1 MSLQSQ
7 KSTWT
12 SVTPNKESSSLL
24 HSCPNLQPQKLR
36 TRLAKLWTNYCGGW
50 RFTPRDGHFLM
61 DNQLTS
67 RAAETEKG
75 STICPAD
82 LFFFQFVHVRFLWGM
97 TALLVHAWNQ
107 LYWYWESAGLPNIEW
122 PCGGFLCN
130 ICWLMLS
137 RLLMSFCLYFV

>member
-82 LFFFQFVHVRFLWGM
+82 LFFSNCTCEILVGNDCSVSTCLEPTILILRKCRSAKHRVTLRRFSL
-97 TALLVHAWNQ
+97 
-107 LYWYWESAGLPNIEW
+107 
-122 PCGGFLCN
+122 
-130 ICWLMLS
+130 
-137 RLLMSFCLYFV
+137 